1 MRWLFALTFI
11 LFPFFASA
19 QTEKEIEVESPWAR
33 VTPPGTRLAAGYMV
47 LRNRSENPD
56 RLMSVSSPLAAR
68 VETHITLK
76 DGNILRMREIGGY
89 DLPGRGRLELRP
101 GAAHLMFVNI
111 KQPFKEG
118 DKIPVTLRFQ
128 RAGEIKAELQV
139 LKTDPP
145 RDEHKH

>member
-1 MRWLFALTFI
+1 MRWLFALIFI
-11 LFPFFASA
+11 SFPFSTWA
-19 QTEKEIEVESPWAR
+19 QAEKEIEIENPWAR
-33 VTPPGTRLAAGYMV
+33 VTPPGSKLAAGYMV
-47 LRNRSENPD
+47 LRNRGDTPD
-56 RLMSVSSPLAAR
+56 RLMSAASPLAAK

-76 DGNILRMREIGGY
+76 DGNIVRMREIGGY

-118 DKIPVTLRFQ
+118 DKIPLTLRFQ
-128 RAGEIKAELQV
+128 RAGEIKVELQV

-145 RDEHKH
+145 RDDHKH